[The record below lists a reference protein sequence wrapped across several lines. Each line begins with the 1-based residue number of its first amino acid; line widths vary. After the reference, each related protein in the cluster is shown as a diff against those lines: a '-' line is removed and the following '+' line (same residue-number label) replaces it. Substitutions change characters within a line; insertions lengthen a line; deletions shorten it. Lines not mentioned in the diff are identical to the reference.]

1 MSGGSNGGPDPSAG
15 GPDLNGAAR
24 APEGSGATGDA
35 GAGGTGPPAS
45 PRSLAGIDSSRVRS
59 FIGLSIGLVGP
70 RANLAIS
77 GVLITLFVQQRAS
90 GALAV
95 TFALTADRL
104 VSWLTFPVAGRLSD
118 RSRNRVGRRTPFMA
132 GSLIVMGVATWMF
145 TVVGGYWLL
154 VLMILIAGQASAVFT
169 LTNVAVVP
177 EVFGRSRWIKALL
190 LTTVLGTLASLTI
203 KGTVIASWKQN
214 DPSTWNLPFQLT
226 AVILVAVGIVVF
238 ILVREA
244 PSASFGA
251 EADRKERARPAR
263 DELRDIL
270 SRPNAKV
277 LVGGSLLFWSGVGST
292 AYVAILFFQK
302 ILHAGA
308 SAQTIAGLATGLPVF
323 FIGIAL
329 GIPLSRWLT
338 PMQLAIG
345 APLAGAVLAGVQ
357 YFDTHL
363 WQAVVLS
370 YIGAPLIGAYIIVMA
385 PLLLQL
391 LPRAGGLGER
401 LGVLLAPF
409 NLCSVILAYV
419 AAVVIDATGNY
430 RLIWL
435 FPAATG
441 LGQALVNCWLKYP
454 ARRASSPDMVKRL
467 WEWSVVQ
474 AESMA
479 ETGIVAGL
487 LAAPLLGVVTEEDA
501 DSAVVIDMASN
512 ILGNPYEDLEDLD
525 TPGPQTVPSLGPGT
539 TWPPAGQS
547 PSDGGDGVTGVRQVG
562 GGPVDGPDNGD
573 EKSGRGGSPSPGPSG
588 AADTTPGVPDG
599 GVDPV
604 GSAGAD
610 AGTGSVSADGSGAD
624 GSGADGSGGDRSG
637 PAPSGG
643 EPTSD

>member
-1 MSGGSNGGPDPSAG
+1 MDQGP
-15 GPDLNGAAR
+15 AA
-24 APEGSGATGDA
+24 DH
-35 GAGGTGPPAS
+35 
-45 PRSLAGIDSSRVRS
+45 
-59 FIGLSIGLVGP
+59 GP
-70 RANLAIS
+70 RHRGQPGHQGNGHRQLETERS
-77 GVLITLFVQQRAS
+77 VHLEP
-90 GALAV
+90 AV
-95 TFALTADRL
+95 
-104 VSWLTFPVAGRLSD
+104 PGGR
-118 RSRNRVGRRTPFMA
+118 
-132 GSLIVMGVATWMF
+132 
-145 TVVGGYWLL
+145 
-154 VLMILIAGQASAVFT
+154 
-169 LTNVAVVP
+169 
-177 EVFGRSRWIKALL
+177 GRSWWRW
-190 LTTVLGTLASLTI
+190 ASSCC
-203 KGTVIASWKQN
+203 V
-214 DPSTWNLPFQLT
+214 
-226 AVILVAVGIVVF
+226 
-238 ILVREA
+238 LVREA
-244 PSASFGA
+244 PTASYGA
-251 EADRKERARPAR
+251 EADRKERARPTR

-270 SRPNAKV
+270 AGPNAKV

-292 AYVAILFFQK
+292 AYVAILFFQR

-409 NLCSVILAYV
+409 NLCSVVLAYV
-419 AAVVIDATGNY
+419 AAIVIDATGNY

-441 LGQALVNCWLKYP
+441 LGQAMVNCWLKYP

-479 ETGIVAGL
+479 ETGIVTGL

-501 DSAVVIDMASN
+501 DSAVVIDMARN
-512 ILGNPYEDLEDLD
+512 ILGNPYEDPEP
-525 TPGPQTVPSLGPGT
+525 TPGPADRARPSVRAPVGRRTISAGSDGRRPRRCHRRAPGRRGPGRRRRT
-539 TWPPAGQS
+539 AATGSRVGRTAVTGRIRAPTGTGPGSSRRRASGRS
-547 PSDGGDGVTGVRQVG
+547 TRPGPDRRPVTPERPTASGPGPLGGDPATGA
-562 GGPVDGPDNGD
+562 
-573 EKSGRGGSPSPGPSG
+573 S
-588 AADTTPGVPDG
+588 
-599 GVDPV
+599 
-604 GSAGAD
+604 
-610 AGTGSVSADGSGAD
+610 
-624 GSGADGSGGDRSG
+624 SG
-637 PAPSGG
+637 PARWRARAPRRSSGPARASTRAG
-643 EPTSD
+643 PPRAGAGPTGLEPARAARRTR

>member
-1 MSGGSNGGPDPSAG
+1 MSAEIDGVPDPSTGAPDPTG
-15 GPDLNGAAR
+15 GPAGTD
-24 APEGSGATGDA
+24 GSPVRH
-35 GAGGTGPPAS
+35 GP
-45 PRSLAGIDSSRVRS
+45 LGGIDGSRVRS
-59 FIGLSIGLVGP
+59 FVGLSIGLVGP
-70 RANLAIS
+70 RANLAVS

-104 VSWLTFPVAGRLSD
+104 VSWLTYPVAGRLSD
-118 RSRNRVGRRTPFMA
+118 RTRSRVGRRTPYMA

-145 TVVGGYWLL
+145 TVVSGYWLL

-190 LTTVLGTLASLTI
+190 LTTVLGTVASLAI
-203 KGTVIASWKQN
+203 KGTVIARWNQ
-214 DPSTWNLPFQLT
+214 DRPSTWNLPFQVA
-226 AVILVAVGIVVF
+226 AVILVVVGIAVLV
-238 ILVREA
+238 LVREA
-244 PSASFGA
+244 RTATYGA
-251 EADRKERARPAR
+251 EVDRRQRARPTR

-270 SRPNAKV
+270 SGPNAKV
-277 LVGGSLLFWSGVGST
+277 LISGSLLFWSGVGST
-292 AYVAILFFQK
+292 AYVAILFFQR

-329 GIPLSRWLT
+329 GIPLSRWLS
-338 PMQLAIG
+338 PMQLAVG

-363 WQAVVLS
+363 WQAVLLS

-391 LPRAGGLGER
+391 LPRGGGLGER
-401 LGVLLAPF
+401 IGVLLAPF
-409 NLCSVILAYV
+409 NLCSVVLAYI

-430 RLIWL
+430 RLIWI

-441 LGQALVNCWLKYP
+441 VAQAIVNCWLKYP
-454 ARRASSPDMVKRL
+454 ARRGTSPDMVKRL

-479 ETGIVAGL
+479 ETGILTGL

-501 DSAVVIDMASN
+501 DSAVVVDMARN
-512 ILGNPYEDLEDLD
+512 ILGNPYEEEGNPYEEEEEVESHGSDDAPAHDL
-525 TPGPQTVPSLGPGT
+525 S
-539 TWPPAGQS
+539 AGS
-547 PSDGGDGVTGVRQVG
+547 GASDGQPVIPG
-562 GGPVDGPDNGD
+562 GAVDPADDPGEPGEAPSGAGPDGPDAIPA
-573 EKSGRGGSPSPGPSG
+573 SG
-588 AADTTPGVPDG
+588 
-599 GVDPV
+599 
-604 GSAGAD
+604 
-610 AGTGSVSADGSGAD
+610 
-624 GSGADGSGGDRSG
+624 
-637 PAPSGG
+637 
-643 EPTSD
+643 